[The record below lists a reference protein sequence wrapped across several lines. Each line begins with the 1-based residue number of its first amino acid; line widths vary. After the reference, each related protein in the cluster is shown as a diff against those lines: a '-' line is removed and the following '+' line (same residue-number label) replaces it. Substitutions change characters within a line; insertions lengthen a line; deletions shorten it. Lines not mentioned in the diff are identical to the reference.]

1 MGKGSE
7 TSDRRKIKKLTDQLN
22 RCRGNGRM
30 AYNLS
35 QRIETLK
42 NMK

>member
-1 MGKGSE
+1 MGKGTEKSNQ
-7 TSDRRKIKKLTDQLN
+7 RKIKKLKDQLN

-35 QRIETLK
+35 QRIETLENIK
-42 NMK
+42 

>member
-7 TSDRRKIKKLTDQLN
+7 RSDQRKIKKLTDQLN
-22 RCRGNGRM
+22 RCRGNGKM

-35 QRIETLK
+35 HKIETLK
-42 NMK
+42 NKK

>member
-7 TSDRRKIKKLTDQLN
+7 KSDQRKIKNLTDQLN

-35 QRIETLK
+35 QQIDTLK
-42 NMK
+42 NKK

>member
-7 TSDRRKIKKLTDQLN
+7 ISDQRKIKRLQNQLN

-30 AYNLS
+30 AFNLS
-35 QRIETLK
+35 QQIETLK
-42 NMK
+42 NKK